1 MEQSKKKPKGSTTQN
16 FFYGPVGQYIEHV
29 EHNHFGMDSEGNFQF
44 DGEKS
49 EKMMKKLFPDL
60 PDSEQMSQAV
70 VATVKQGLWWSNR
83 SWAVVYRV
91 YQMKGYMGGFSH
103 FIRDVENWPVKT
115 GFECN
120 YDAVQKPITSGVLLG
135 NPENWEAQG
144 APKQASLLAYALLEE
159 LENMKS
165 PRE

>member
-1 MEQSKKKPKGSTTQN
+1 
-16 FFYGPVGQYIEHV
+16 
-29 EHNHFGMDSEGNFQF
+29 
-44 DGEKS
+44 
-49 EKMMKKLFPDL
+49 
-60 PDSEQMSQAV
+60 MSQAV

-91 YQMKGYMGGFSH
+91 YQMKGYMGGFSQ
-103 FIRDVENWPVKT
+103 FIRDVESWPVKT

-144 APKQASLLAYALLEE
+144 APKQASLLAYALLEK